1 MVLYANRIAL
11 LLVVLGLSQSWA
23 QAGPPELNADFELGI
38 SAGVAPLTLLDLDTG
53 ARCLDGTPYGFYFV
67 PSKTNSKLWTID
79 IQGGGWCYNET
90 LCYER
95 SLTRLGSSK
104 FFPKQSSCGCVN
116 VENGQIASDCNCI
129 YMPYGDGA
137 SFSGLRDEPWPAP
150 GNKKLY
156 FRGWKNLEA
165 TLDYAFQKL
174 GMNNARQVVLTGGSA
189 GGLSTFL
196 HADYVA
202 ARVSKE
208 APMAFT
214 KAMPVVGYFL
224 DHKNFAGTSQSYP
237 NWMKYIYHMQNL
249 KIPALT
255 SDCLEKFPS
264 TPYFCFMSPH
274 MNTFIETPFYV
285 LNSKYD
291 QWQMDNILQ
300 VECIREKK
308 SCSAA
313 EKKAILAYG
322 ESFLSDFEPVMQNH
336 KNGAMITSCICHG
349 CNWKNIS
356 LNGKDTFS
364 HYIDW
369 FENDSGDH
377 FTIDPRGPNGDGQ
390 MDLKASNCQAL
401 L

>member
-1 MVLYANRIAL
+1 MRTTIL
-11 LLVVLGLSQSWA
+11 LLAFLVGVCQGSE
-23 QAGPPELNADFELGI
+23 ELDANPDIEI
-38 SAGVAPLTLLDLDTG
+38 GVSTGRAPLTLLDMSTG
-53 ARCLDGTPYGFYFV
+53 AACLDGTPYGFYHV
-67 PSKTNSKLWTID
+67 PSKTNSTLWTIS

-104 FFPKQSSCGCVN
+104 FFPTTSSCGCVN
-116 VENGQIASDCNCI
+116 VENGDIDRDCNCI

-137 SFSGLRDEPWPAP
+137 SFSGLREDPWPAP

-174 GMNNARQVVLTGGSA
+174 GMAKATQVVLTGGSA

-202 ARVSKE
+202 ERVRKE
-208 APMAFT
+208 APLAFT

-237 NWMKYIYHMQNL
+237 AWMDYIYHMQNL

-255 SDCLEKFPS
+255 SECLKAYPS
-264 TPYFCFMSPH
+264 TPYYCFMSPH
-274 MNTFIETPFYV
+274 MHTFIQTPFYM
-285 LNSKYD
+285 LNSKFD

-300 VECIREKK
+300 VSCMREK
-308 SCSAA
+308 SACTDS
-313 EKKAILAYG
+313 EKAAIVAYG
-322 ESFLSDFEPVMQNH
+322 KSFMADFNSVMQNE

-349 CNWKNIS
+349 CNWNNIT
-356 LNGKDTFS
+356 LNGKNTYS

-369 FENDSGDH
+369 FESRGSNH
-377 FTIDPRGPNGDGQ
+377 FTIDPMGPNGDGK
-390 MDLKASNCQAL
+390 MNLKANNCQQIL
-401 L
+401 